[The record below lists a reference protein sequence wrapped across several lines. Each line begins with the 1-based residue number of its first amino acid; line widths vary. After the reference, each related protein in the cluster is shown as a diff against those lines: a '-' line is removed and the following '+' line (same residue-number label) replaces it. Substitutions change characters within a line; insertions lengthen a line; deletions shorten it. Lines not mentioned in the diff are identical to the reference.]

1 MSFDYNEARAT
12 ALELITEFG
21 GTGEFIKTGDTGG
34 YDEYGDPIAATPDIV
49 ISDTVTPLLPFK
61 IGDIAGSNGTI
72 VQADKYCFF
81 HSDTAPGIGYTH
93 TQNGV
98 EWRVVS
104 ILSEITSVDGVN
116 VFRRLQLRR

>member
-1 MSFDYNEARAT
+1 MSFDYDEARET

-21 GTGEFIKTGDTGG
+21 GDGSFVKVGDSGG
-34 YDEYGDPIAATPDIV
+34 YDEYGDPIAATPDVV
-49 ISDTVTPLLPFK
+49 ITGTVTPLLPFK
-61 IGDIAGSNGTI
+61 IGEIADSNGTI
-72 VQADKYCFF
+72 VMTDKHCFF
-81 HSDTAPGIGYTH
+81 HSDIAPEIGYTH

-104 ILSEITSVDGVN
+104 ILKEITSVDGVN